1 MAELNVCIFCGKEP
15 EKPRQY
21 GYQLTPRRN
30 TCYCIDHSCG
40 DGTFV
45 SVHGYSAAEVVEKWN
60 KIMPAADVAPV
71 AEYIERS
78 EIFRVW
84 KNIPLTASVTSLS
97 AAIHQ
102 TPAADVVPVRH
113 GKLINTGYDEL
124 YCEFGDCTVCGADNP
139 ISNKFCGQCGAKM
152 DEVSE

>member
-15 EKPRQY
+15 EKPRVY

-45 SVHGYSAAEVVEKWN
+45 SMHGYSAAEVVEKWN

-71 AEYIERS
+71 VRCKDCKWFGASGLCGGWCNEVMARPMPYDGFCSYGERK
-78 EIFRVW
+78 E
-84 KNIPLTASVTSLS
+84 
-97 AAIHQ
+97 
-102 TPAADVVPVRH
+102 
-113 GKLINTGYDEL
+113 
-124 YCEFGDCTVCGADNP
+124 GADN
-139 ISNKFCGQCGAKM
+139 G
-152 DEVSE
+152 

>member
-15 EKPRQY
+15 EKPRVY

-40 DGTFV
+40 NGTLV
-45 SVHGYSAAEVVEKWN
+45 SVHGFSREEVVEKWN
-60 KIMPAADVAPV
+60 KIMPAADVA
-71 AEYIERS
+71 
-78 EIFRVW
+78 
-84 KNIPLTASVTSLS
+84 
-97 AAIHQ
+97 
-102 TPAADVVPVRH
+102 PVRH